1 MTYKCLLVSYMRP
14 NICSL
19 NMNSS
24 FHISSV
30 YYLSIFAEYLIF
42 LDSNISFIIST
53 FWNNFKIYVK
63 LIIKICKGGLH
74 KCRNV
79 AFLGG
84 KTCHQKSVHR
94 ISRLICTFSALLIK
108 ISVCVFLCVYVLH
121 HFCRVWFCATLWP
134 VAYQAHLSVGFF
146 RQEYCSGLP
155 WPPREHPDPG
165 FKPTSLTCCALA
177 GGFFTTSTT

>member
-1 MTYKCLLVSYMRP
+1 MRP

-24 FHISSV
+24 FHISSL
-30 YYLSIFAEYLIF
+30 YYLSILAEYLIF

-63 LIIKICKGGLH
+63 LITKICKGSLH

-108 ISVCVFLCVYVLH
+108 ISVCVCVCVCVCYITSV
-121 HFCRVWFCATLWP
+121 VSDSVQPYKP

-155 WPPREHPDPG
+155 WSPPRDHPDPG
-165 FKPTSLTCCALA
+165 FKPTSLMCCALA